1 MSDEDGLRTTTIAI
15 DGMHCE
21 RCVNTVKDSLL
32 SIDGVDFVAVD
43 VGKADVRFLPQ
54 LASEAEL
61 EQAISESGYYVRKHA
76 ERKGFFRRYIDRMIE
91 SNQKNFGNTRLDCC
105 NLSSKKR

>member
-43 VGKADVRFLPQ
+43 VGEAEVRFLPQ
-54 LASEAEL
+54 LASESEL
-61 EQAISESGYYVRKHA
+61 EQAIFDSGYSVRKHA

-91 SNQKNFGNTRLDCC
+91 SNQKNFGNERLDCC

>member
-1 MSDEDGLRTTTIAI
+1 MSDEEGMRTMAVAI

-21 RCVNTVKDSLL
+21 RCVKAVRSSLL
-32 SIDGVDFVAVD
+32 SFEGVDFADVA

-54 LASEAEL
+54 LATEAEI
-61 EQAISESGYYVRKHA
+61 EQAITDSGYTVRRHV

-91 SNQKNFGNTRLDCC
+91 SNQKNFGSDRLDCC
-105 NLSSKKR
+105 NLSSKRM